1 MKYSKLTTQ
10 ILVLGAVVL
19 GMAKPALTLPATSIA
34 QSQPKAIVYSARID
48 STTGRVL
55 LKRVDWSDFKPVSV
69 GTELNQGDQIKPDK
83 DVKVRVVCPNLSKPL
98 VSMGVPSGLKTICPV
113 WEGIIAKAPP
123 PSGILS
129 GTNPLIPYLI
139 TPRHTL
145 LLSNTPTFRWNGVT
159 KATQYTVTLVSPTGV
174 VWQKQ
179 VKKTS
184 IVYPSNPRL
193 QSGTKYSLIIKANSG
208 KSSQDEGTSNIDF
221 RVLRQSEAEAIQT
234 EVTKITK
241 LGLSEQVTALML
253 ANFYSRYILPQN
265 TIQAYGLTAETFKSY
280 NLSAEAIATLEALL
294 QRGQRASKGG
304 AEPSGHATRW
314 RSLSAGLTLTP
325 IVYRSL
331 GDIYWQTGLAQKAAD
346 NYLTAIKVAQGSE
359 DLEQKTLAQFSLG
372 EVYAA
377 TNNNKQ
383 AINWYSQAKNGYTL
397 LSDNKRANFLQQQIE
412 SLTQ

>member
-1 MKYSKLTTQ
+1 MKYSKLTAQ

-19 GMAKPALTLPATSIA
+19 GMAKAGLTLPATSIA
-34 QSQPKAIVYSARID
+34 QSQSKAVVYSARID

-69 GTELNQGDQIKPDK
+69 GTELSQGDQIKPDK

-98 VSMGVPSGLKTICPV
+98 VPMGVPSGLKTICPV

-145 LLSNTPTFRWNGVT
+145 LLSKTPTFRWNAVT

-184 IVYPSNPRL
+184 IVYSGNPPL
-193 QSGTKYSLIIKANSG
+193 QPGTKYSLIIKANTG

-234 EVTKITK
+234 EVTKITN

-253 ANFYSRYILPQN
+253 ANLYSRYILPQN

-280 NLSAEAIATLEALL
+280 NLSAEAIATLEVLI
-294 QRGQRASKGG
+294 QQNQQS
-304 AEPSGHATRW
+304 
-314 RSLSAGLTLTP
+314 P

-331 GDIYWQTGLAQKAAD
+331 GDIYWQTGLAQKATD
-346 NYLTAIKVAQGSE
+346 NYLTAIELAQGSE
-359 DLEQKTLAQFSLG
+359 DLEQKTLAQFNLG

-383 AINWYSQAKNGYTL
+383 AINWYSQAKNGYAL

-412 SLTQ
+412 SLSQ